1 MGSNLVK
8 LNYQL
13 NSKTQNIQNMF
24 RGLFSI
30 CGRTLNGSVL
40 QTVQK
45 VLSFIKKFG
54 CLPIGSIHVSEK
66 KMDDAQTQNLGPL
79 MHTFGVYNKTQ
90 NLYLGSNLCDQT
102 HLGWAI
108 GQSG

>member
-1 MGSNLVK
+1 MS
-8 LNYQL
+8 
-13 NSKTQNIQNMF
+13 
-24 RGLFSI
+24 
-30 CGRTLNGSVL
+30 NGSVL

-45 VLSFIKKFG
+45 VLSFKKNIWLFALG
-54 CLPIGSIHVSEK
+54 VIHVFER

-90 NLYLGSNLCDQT
+90 NLYPGSNLCDQT

>member
-1 MGSNLVK
+1 MWEDIKWVHIADWTK
-8 LNYQL
+8 
-13 NSKTQNIQNMF
+13 
-24 RGLFSI
+24 SI
-30 CGRTLNGSVL
+30 VL
-40 QTVQK
+40 LK
-45 VLSFIKKFG
+45 NKIG
-54 CLPIGSIHVSEK
+54 CLPLAQSMFLRK

-79 MHTFGVYNKTQ
+79 MNIFGVYNKTQ